1 MILITSYLHRDSLKD
16 LIRRWMYDEPR
27 PSDALDISRL
37 VHFNNAFVARYLP
50 IFSKLMF
57 SQLHDTPLLTQKCR
71 LKGDLKDFIVT
82 NVPYRNPRVDEMLAN
97 YRATPGIYYRETP
110 FHGTMYFAG
119 SPNNPRY
126 IGSNR
131 IKRVRRLSEKSAR
144 RIIDWIY
151 ANIKRRADRLALE
164 RAQLLKIPIEA
175 LITTPDDMVAEFL
188 KAESRL
194 LEDLRNRSPIHD
206 TDGLV
211 INDVAGVKV
220 IVENADRE
228 RFLSKIYENAACEV
242 LEVEPHV
249 GNYNAVNL
257 IVKYRPNREKLS
269 ACPLGERLTR
279 LMQAR
284 GLSPDE
290 AHRQFRQFVL
300 TGEEQVHVEVIVCDY
315 AEMLESEIGCC
326 MHEDRI
332 LRQRLDQQYTGQ
344 LARNIEFLMAY
355 LFAFPASMRT
365 NLGDLPLRLWNRY
378 LPDYFDEVLK
388 ALFEVP
394 SLEILD

>member
-1 MILITSYLHRDSLKD
+1 MITITSYLHRNRLKD
-16 LIRRWMYDEPR
+16 LIRRWMYDEPQ
-27 PSDALDISRL
+27 PSDAQDISRL
-37 VHFNNAFVARYLP
+37 VHFNNTFVARYLP
-50 IFSKLMF
+50 VFSELMFSKL
-57 SQLHDTPLLTQKCR
+57 HDAPLQTQKCR

-82 NVPYRNPRVDEMLAN
+82 NVPNRNPRVDEMLES

-110 FHGTMYFAG
+110 FHGTLYFTGRPA
-119 SPNNPRY
+119 NPRY

-151 ANIKRRADRLALE
+151 ANIKRRADRLAQE
-164 RAQLLKIPIEA
+164 RAQQLKIPIEA
-175 LITTPDDMVAEFL
+175 LITAPDHMVAEFL
-188 KAESRL
+188 KAENRL

-206 TDGLV
+206 ADDLV
-211 INDVAGVKV
+211 INDVAGIKV
-220 IVENADRE
+220 IVEDADRE
-228 RFLSKIYENAACEV
+228 RFLNKIHETASCEV
-242 LEVEPHV
+242 IEVEPHT
-249 GNYNAVNL
+249 GKYNAVNL
-257 IVKYRPNREKLS
+257 IVKYCPNRERLS

-284 GLSPDE
+284 GLGPDE
-290 AHRQFRQFVL
+290 ALHQFRQFVL

-315 AEMLESEIGCC
+315 VEMLESEIGGC

-355 LFAFPASMRT
+355 LFAFPASRRT
-365 NLGDLPLRLWNRY
+365 ELGDLPIRLWNRY

-388 ALFEVP
+388 VLFEIP
-394 SLEILD
+394 SIEILD